1 MGRRRQAYKLEKRG
15 NGIWYVV
22 GTTPDGRRV
31 HRSTRTHSRKT
42 ASQRLPLIVEQV
54 EVGARATF
62 SEVTNTPLEELLA
75 RWLTSAAP
83 EVSSAQGDGS
93 LFETYARQL
102 RGFFQTTEL
111 IAQATEMIGCGRE
124 DSCVTGIW
132 QSGADGVRVA
142 ARFQVQYAGPER
154 GRVDRRFD
162 VLVDTSVTF
171 TKDWVRKRGLEP
183 PRVLPH

>member
-1 MGRRRQAYKLEKRG
+1 MRVPRRG
-15 NGIWYVV
+15 
-22 GTTPDGRRV
+22 
-31 HRSTRTHSRKT
+31 
-42 ASQRLPLIVEQV
+42 SQRAMI
-54 EVGARATF
+54 RT
-62 SEVTNTPLEELLA
+62 
-75 RWLTSAAP
+75 
-83 EVSSAQGDGS
+83 
-93 LFETYARQL
+93 L
-102 RGFFQTTEL
+102 RLQRTW
-111 IAQATEMIGCGRE
+111 CGRE

-183 PRVLPH
+183 PRVLPHLILSRRCRSKSQQIQGRKSVRNAREHPREARFLTSGEESRTRSAPRRSGRWRRADRASSRARTSGHRGATVPDRARGFAGHIR